1 MNFSAQFLDEIRDRV
16 PLSDVIGRHVALK
29 RRGREHVGLCPFHK
43 EKTPSFTVNEDKG
56 FYHCFGCGAHGDVI
70 AFEMQQGGLPFPE
83 AVERLA
89 GLAGLAMP
97 KPDPEAASRARETD
111 RLIEVHEAAARWCIT
126 ELFGPRGAG
135 PLNYLKQRGLDEATL
150 RAFRVGFAPEGRGLM
165 KAALEGAGFSEK
177 EMLEAGLL
185 VAVDP
190 PSKPYERFRQRIV
203 FPIADRRGRIIAFG
217 GRIFGEAGDR
227 IAKYINSPETRLFSK
242 GSVLYG
248 FVAAKEMAR
257 RRREVI
263 VTEGYIDVLA
273 LHRAGMR
280 NAVAPLGT
288 ALTENQIGELWR
300 LAPEPVLCFDGDAAG
315 ARAALR
321 AAERAVPLLSAGR
334 SLRFATLPA
343 GEDPASLLQA
353 SGADAVLQRLEQAR
367 PLADM
372 LWEASLSERPADT
385 PERRAALE
393 LRLEEIVRRIRD
405 RGVQAHYRSDFRS
418 RLWDRTRGKKAHQ
431 SAASPAAGPPPDP
444 LKKCQQI
451 LVAVV
456 LNHPDLYNEVAE
468 RFGSLTFPLPDLDR
482 LRQAIIEAF
491 GARPNLDSDSLSR
504 HLEARGFSE
513 ALAPLRTSNFYAAT
527 GAFVRPEAPAERA
540 LDGWQETLHRLH
552 RSAREADLQAAERAL
567 AEDETEEAWQRL
579 KVHKRSAEPPSEDAA
594 AGEAASTAT
603 N

>member
-1 MNFSAQFLDEIRDRV
+1 MSFSAQFLDEIRDRV
-16 PLSDVIGRHVALK
+16 PLSDVIGRHVKLQ

-56 FYHCFGCGAHGDVI
+56 FYHCFGCEAHGDVI
-70 AFEMQQGGLPFPE
+70 AFEMQHGGLSFPE

-97 KPDPEAASRARETD
+97 KPDPEAAARARETD
-111 RLIEVHEAAARWCIT
+111 RLIEVHEAAARWCVA
-126 ELFGPRGAG
+126 ELFGPRGAD

-150 RAFRVGFAPEGRGLM
+150 RTFRLGFAPAGRGLM
-165 KAALEGAGFSEK
+165 KAALVGAGFSEK

-190 PSKPYERFRQRIV
+190 PGEPYERFRQRIV

-227 IAKYINSPETRLFSK
+227 IAKYVNSPETRLFNK

-248 FVAAKEMAR
+248 FAAAKEMAR

-273 LHRAGMR
+273 LHRAGMQ

-288 ALTENQIGELWR
+288 ALTENQISELWR

-315 ARAALR
+315 ARAAIR
-321 AAERAVPLLSAGR
+321 AAERAVPMLNAGR

-343 GEDPASLLQA
+343 GEDPASLLHD
-353 SGADAVLQRLEQAR
+353 GGTDAMLQRIEQAR
-367 PLADM
+367 PLADV
-372 LWEASLSERPADT
+372 LWDASLGERPADT

-393 LRLEEIVRRIRD
+393 QRLEEIVRRIRD
-405 RGVQAHYRSDFRS
+405 RSVQAHYRSDFRS
-418 RLWDRTRGKKAHQ
+418 RLWDRPRGKKARR
-431 SAASPAAGPPPDP
+431 SAAGPAASPPADP
-444 LKKCQQI
+444 LKRCQQI

-468 RFGSLTFPLPDLDR
+468 RFGNLTFPHQELDR

-491 GARPNLDSDSLSR
+491 STRPDLDSDSLRR
-504 HLEARGFSE
+504 HLEERGFAE
-513 ALAPLRTSNFYAAT
+513 ALAPLQRTDFYQAV
-527 GAFVRPEAPAERA
+527 AFVRPDAPAEWA
-540 LDGWQETLHRLH
+540 LAGWQEAHHRLH
-552 RSAREADLQAAERAL
+552 RSAREADIHEAERAW
-567 AEDETEEAWQRL
+567 ADNPTDDGVRRL
-579 KVHKRSAEPPSEDAA
+579 KVHKQLDEPPSEDT
-594 AGEAASTAT
+594 AGGGTASTAT
-603 N
+603 D